1 MGPRERSFLL
11 KDTSR
16 SFFTTFVWR
25 ERNERFFVGKHG
37 GCSSK
42 VERRPVELEVAG
54 ALPVSHPKKGYINMA
69 NLNNNNLKLAVQKQ
83 GRLTEET
90 LEFLR
95 KSGLEFES
103 YKQRL
108 FSSCRNFPLEILY
121 VRDDDIPDYVASG
134 TVDLGI
140 LGQNVLNEKRPKVT
154 KLLNLRY
161 GFCSLILAVPK
172 ESTYED
178 IADLN
183 GKTVATSYP
192 ASAMKF
198 FNENNIEVDV
208 VEISGSVEITPALGV
223 SQAIVDLTSSG
234 STLALNDLRVLKKI
248 YDSEAVLIANN
259 QTLVNGKR
267 VLLEKLMT
275 RFRGVLSAKD
285 YKYVMMNVPEDL
297 VPKIKKIIPGLK
309 SPTIS
314 PLATKGWLSVQTVI
328 KEDVF
333 WETIEK
339 VKQVGASGII
349 VLPIEKMII

>member
-1 MGPRERSFLL
+1 
-11 KDTSR
+11 
-16 SFFTTFVWR
+16 
-25 ERNERFFVGKHG
+25 
-37 GCSSK
+37 
-42 VERRPVELEVAG
+42 
-54 ALPVSHPKKGYINMA
+54 MA
-69 NLNNNNLKLAVQKQ
+69 NINDKNLKLAVQKE

-103 YKQRL
+103 YKQKL

-140 LGQNVLNEKRPKVT
+140 LGQNLLYEERPKVK

-161 GFCSLILAVPK
+161 GFCDLTIAVPK
-172 ESTYED
+172 ESKIND

-183 GKTVATSYP
+183 GKTIATTFPKSTLKFLKKNSV
-192 ASAMKF
+192 SAQMVK
-198 FNENNIEVDV
+198 
-208 VEISGSVEITPALGV
+208 ISGSVEIAPTLGV
-223 SQAIVDLTSSG
+223 AQAIADLMSTG
-234 STLALNDLRVLKKI
+234 STLALNDLRPLTKI
-248 YDSEAVLIANN
+248 YDSEAVLIANEKSAS
-259 QTLVNGKR
+259 QESKK
-267 VLLEKLMT
+267 VLLGNLMT
-275 RFRGVLSAKD
+275 RFKGVLSAKN
-285 YKYVMMNVPEDL
+285 YKYVLMNAPEDAF
-297 VPKIKKIIPGLK
+297 PKIRKIIPGLK

-314 PLATKGWLSVQTVI
+314 PSANKGWLSVQTVI

-339 VKQVGASGII
+339 LKQVGASGII